1 MASLTVRQLDDRL
14 KKLLRLRAARNG
26 RSVEEE
32 IRTILKGAAEDAGLE
47 ALDMIEPPST
57 GPAKPARREK
67 ETTGAKRVLLILS
80 GGYDQLFTYVIFAS
94 WILYGMAT
102 ASVIVLRRKR
112 PDLAR
117 PYRAVGYPF
126 IPIVFVLV
134 ATALILSTL
143 QKSPRESLLGLG
155 IMATGIPFYMHWKR
169 KLSA

>member
-67 ETTGAKRVLLILS
+67 KTTGAKRVLLIIS
-80 GGYDQLFTYVIFAS
+80 GGIAE
-94 WILYGMAT
+94 IG
-102 ASVIVLRRKR
+102 
-112 PDLAR
+112 
-117 PYRAVGYPF
+117 RAHV
-126 IPIVFVLV
+126 
-134 ATALILSTL
+134 
-143 QKSPRESLLGLG
+143 
-155 IMATGIPFYMHWKR
+155 
-169 KLSA
+169 